1 MHPVRSETERSPI
14 GLFRVGIAA
23 AVGLAAILLAVAF
36 LMGLDGGSDAQPSK
50 PRPRPPGHV
59 SWVISGEDLAA
70 LRVGNAGLARRF
82 FDNSETFV
90 AGSPGLQDAVP
101 RGYRSIPTVTYSSL
115 HKFEADIHR
124 GTIDPRI
131 AAVIYD
137 PEDWAQ
143 TPASERIAPVAA
155 MHRFT
160 QLTARWGYGPI
171 LAPGRDLALSGGSCE
186 KRQGERLDQAFLRC
200 GLTSGAEDAEMFVV
214 QAAPVELSLDHL
226 HALLRG
232 SRRQLDRRDPEVQVL
247 ASLST
252 KPPGVERGVWPID
265 LVRAAHLELRHFP
278 GIMFNIA
285 AADTDLAASF
295 LRDLER
301 EGPVEGRLVSRRDQ
315 VSP

>member
-1 MHPVRSETERSPI
+1 VS
-14 GLFRVGIAA
+14 IAA

-36 LMGLDGGSDAQPSK
+36 LVGFDGDGDAQPPK
-50 PRPRPPGHV
+50 PELEPEPPGHV

-90 AGSPGLQDAVP
+90 VGSPGEQDAVP
-101 RGYRSIPTVTYSSL
+101 RGYRSIPTLTYASL
-115 HKFEADIHR
+115 RKFEADIHR
-124 GTIDPRI
+124 GAIDPRI
-131 AAVIYD
+131 GAVIYD

-143 TPASERIAPVAA
+143 TPRSERDSPVAA

-171 LAPGRDLALSGGSCE
+171 LAPGRDLALSGGSCA
-186 KRQGERLDQAFLRC
+186 KRDGERLDQAYLRC
-200 GLTSGAEDAEMFVV
+200 GLTSGARDAEMFVV

-232 SRRQLDRRDPEVQVL
+232 ARGQLDRRDPEAQVL

-265 LVRAAHLELRHFP
+265 LVRAAHLELQHFP

-285 AADTDLAASF
+285 ASDTDLAASF

-301 EGPVEGRLVSRRDQ
+301 EGPVGGRLVSWRERA
-315 VSP
+315 SP

>member
-1 MHPVRSETERSPI
+1 MAF
-14 GLFRVGIAA
+14 LVGFDGGGAA
-23 AVGLAAILLAVAF
+23 AP
-36 LMGLDGGSDAQPSK
+36 SNAQ
-50 PRPRPPGHV
+50 PRPPGHV
-59 SWVISGEDLAA
+59 SWVISGDDLAA

-90 AGSPGLQDAVP
+90 VGSPGEQDAVP
-101 RGYRSIPTVTYSSL
+101 RGYRSIPTLLYPSL
-115 HKFEADIHR
+115 RGFEADIHR

-137 PEDWAQ
+137 PESWAR
-143 TPASERIAPVAA
+143 TPAAERNSPVAA

-160 QLTARWGYGPI
+160 RLAARWGYGPI
-171 LAPGRDLALSGGSCE
+171 LAPGRDLALAGSGCAE
-186 KRQGERLDQAFLRC
+186 REGERLDQAYLRC
-200 GLTSGAEDAEMFVV
+200 GLTSGAEGAETFVV

-226 HALLRG
+226 HDLLRG
-232 SRRQLDRRDPEVQVL
+232 ARRQLARHSPEVQVL

-265 LVRAAHLELRHFP
+265 LLRAAHLELKHFP
-278 GIMFNIA
+278 GIVLNFP

-301 EGPVEGRLVSRRDQ
+301 EGPVDGRLVSRHD
-315 VSP
+315 